1 MQVCTE
7 ILIHLASNGP
17 MNLAHLG
24 ERINLQEV
32 QLIQH
37 LKKLKI
43 SGLVERHNFGK
54 NKIFFEVTD
63 SGAAALKIFRPIISN
78 ESKTQ
83 MKNFEK
89 IILPA

>member
-17 MNLAHLG
+17 MNLANIA
-24 ERINLQEV
+24 ERINLKEV

-43 SGLVERHNFGK
+43 SGLVEKHNFGK

-63 SGAAALKIFRPIISN
+63 NGGAALKIFRPLISN
-78 ESKTQ
+78 ESKTEI
-83 MKNFEK
+83 KNFEK
-89 IILPA
+89 IIIPA

>member
-1 MQVCTE
+1 
-7 ILIHLASNGP
+7 
-17 MNLAHLG
+17 MNLVHLG
-24 ERINLQEV
+24 ERINLKEV

-43 SGLVERHNFGK
+43 SGLVEKHNFGK

-63 SGAAALKIFRPIISN
+63 SGTAALKIFRPLISN
-78 ESKTQ
+78 ASNTQ

-89 IILPA
+89 IIIPA